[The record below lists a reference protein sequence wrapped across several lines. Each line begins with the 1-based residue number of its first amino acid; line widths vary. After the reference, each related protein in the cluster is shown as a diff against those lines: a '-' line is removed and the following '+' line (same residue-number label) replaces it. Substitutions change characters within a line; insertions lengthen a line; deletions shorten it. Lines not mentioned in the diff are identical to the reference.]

1 MVEPSF
7 QVTDPGTLRALAHP
21 LRQRIIWELSV
32 RKYGRA
38 ADLATIMGEPA
49 NSISYHLRA
58 LAKAG
63 MVEEAAEFARDS
75 RDRVWRMSHP
85 EGLYAEAGSPAADIL
100 VEEQLAWAREFL
112 HERLPRQPGT
122 ARGEYLGAAMLT
134 EDEAKGMFLEI
145 AEILE
150 RWREHGAQAS
160 TEKVDDASRIFH
172 RIVFLIGNR

>member
-7 QVTDPGTLRALAHP
+7 QVTDPAMLRALAHP
-21 LRQRIIWELSV
+21 FRQRIIWELSV

-38 ADLATIMGEPA
+38 ADLAALMGEPA

-63 MVEEAAEFARDS
+63 MVEEAPEFARDT

-85 EGLYAEAGSPAADIL
+85 EGLYAPAGTTAADIL
-100 VEEQLAWAREFL
+100 NEEQLGWIRDIISEK
-112 HERLPRQPGT
+112 LPREPGA
-122 ARGEYLGAAMLT
+122 ARGIYLGAAMLT
-134 EDEAKGMFLEI
+134 EDEAKGMFQEI

-160 TEKVDDASRIFH
+160 TDKLDDASRIFH